1 MKRQLHPY
9 ILAMALAAL
18 VGCASPKV
26 LVPPRMELSAYH
38 SVGLIVFTSNA
49 KGTLAEYTTQQ
60 FMQRVQ
66 AGQPGVRILELG
78 AAEGVLQAVGHTE
91 LNFEAMRAIGAR
103 WGVDAV
109 FAGHLDITD
118 VKPQINVRSLL
129 TSLDLHADV
138 EAALRTRLVETASGA
153 TVWTQ
158 GAHGKATVAQ
168 IHARSHGPVEFGA
181 QDPEEAY
188 GKLVHQLV
196 NRITHDFWA
205 HWRRA

>member
-9 ILAMALAAL
+9 ILGMALAAL

-26 LVPPRMELSAYH
+26 LVPPRMELSVYH

-49 KGTLAEYTTQQ
+49 KGGLAEYTTQQ
-60 FMQRVQ
+60 FMQSVQ
-66 AGQPGVRILELG
+66 TGQPGVRILELG
-78 AAEGVLQAVGHTE
+78 DAERVLQAIGHTE
-91 LNFEAMRAIGAR
+91 LNFEAMRAIGAK

-109 FAGHLDITD
+109 FAGHLDVTD
-118 VKPQINVRSLL
+118 LKPQIDVRSLL
-129 TSLDLHADV
+129 TTLSLQADV
-138 EAALRTRLVETASGA
+138 EAGLRMRLVETASGA
-153 TVWTQ
+153 TVWTR
-158 GAHGKATVAQ
+158 GAHGKAPVALV
-168 IHARSHGPVEFGA
+168 HARSRGPVEFGA

-196 NRITHDFWA
+196 NRITHDFRA